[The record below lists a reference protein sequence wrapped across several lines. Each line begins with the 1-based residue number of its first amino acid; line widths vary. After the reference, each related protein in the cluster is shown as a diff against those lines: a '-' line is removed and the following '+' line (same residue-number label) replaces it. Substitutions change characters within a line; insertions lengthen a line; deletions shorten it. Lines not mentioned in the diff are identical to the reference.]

1 MEKLEKLASNIEELF
16 KWFPELVKKLDKELA
31 ENIKKTTPKDKATIF
46 VNASEAQKEAKYQQ
60 ALKDQREGNLK
71 TAFN

>member
-1 MEKLEKLASNIEELF
+1 MNTLSGKKESHASIFRRNQMHPKMCPNGQKIIPITLE
-16 KWFPELVKKLDKELA
+16 
-31 ENIKKTTPKDKATIF
+31 
-46 VNASEAQKEAKYQQ
+46 QKEAKYQQ